1 MRLCGGRSRN
11 GIGVGEGLQIPRY
24 RFIPSEVTYLI
35 IGMNVAVYAIEVMVG
50 PDLIIDNFGL
60 MPALVQ
66 TGKNVYS
73 FLTSIYI
80 HVDPFHIFF
89 NMFALWTFGPE
100 CERQI
105 GGRKFAV
112 LYHIAG
118 LVGNLLHFTIDPAS
132 FTIVVGASG
141 AVFGIIAAFAVLF
154 PLRPIFVFFFLP
166 LLLPAALLA
175 ILYFLIEL
183 IYEFSGLNPYV
194 AHWAHIGGLLAGF
207 AFAFVYK
214 AVSRHVKQRNK
225 GVKIVWEG

>member
-1 MRLCGGRSRN
+1 M
-11 GIGVGEGLQIPRY
+11 
-24 RFIPSEVTYLI
+24 TYLI
-35 IGMNVAVYAIEVMVG
+35 IGMNVAVFAIEVIVG
-50 PDLIIDNFGL
+50 PDLIIGYFGL
-60 MPALVQ
+60 IPALVHMGRNIY
-66 TGKNVYS
+66 TL
-73 FLTSIYI
+73 LTSIYI

-105 GGRKFAV
+105 GGRKFIA

-118 LVGNLLHFTIDPAS
+118 LVGNLLHLTIDPTS

-175 ILYFLIEL
+175 TLYFLIEL
-183 IYEFSGLNPYV
+183 VYEFSGLNPYV
-194 AHWAHIGGLLAGF
+194 AHWAHIGGMLAGF
-207 AFAFVYK
+207 AFAFIFK
-214 AVSRHVKQRNK
+214 AVSRRAKQK
-225 GVKIVWEG
+225 GVKIVWVEG

>member
-1 MRLCGGRSRN
+1 M
-11 GIGVGEGLQIPRY
+11 
-24 RFIPSEVTYLI
+24 PSEVTYLI
-35 IGMNVAVYAIEVMVG
+35 IGMNVAVYAIEVVVG
-50 PDLIIDNFGL
+50 PDIIIGYFGL
-60 MPALVQ
+60 IPALVRMGQ
-66 TGKNVYS
+66 NVYS
-73 FLTSIYI
+73 LLTSIYI

-105 GGRKFAV
+105 GGRKFIA

-118 LVGNLLHFTIDPAS
+118 LAGNLLHLAIDPTS

-141 AVFGIIAAFAVLF
+141 AIFGIIAAFAVLF

-166 LLLPAALLA
+166 LLLPAAFLA

-183 IYEFSGLNPYV
+183 VYELSGLNPYI

-207 AFAFVYK
+207 TFALIYK
-214 AVSRHVKQRNK
+214 LVSRRAKQR
-225 GVKIVWEG
+225 GGEVKIVWVEG